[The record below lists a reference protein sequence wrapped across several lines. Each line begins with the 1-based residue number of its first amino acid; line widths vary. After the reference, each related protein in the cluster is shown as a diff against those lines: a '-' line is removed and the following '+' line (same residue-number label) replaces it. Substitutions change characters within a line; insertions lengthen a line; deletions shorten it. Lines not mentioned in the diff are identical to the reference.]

1 MSAHAEILRLREQ
14 VSASIIGQ
22 SEMVERLVIGLLANG
37 NLLVEG
43 LPGLAKTRAVKALAK
58 NLEADLSRIQFTP
71 DLLPGDVT
79 GTEVYY
85 TSETGGGE
93 FRYQPGPIFA
103 NIVLAD
109 EVNRAPAKVQAAL
122 LEAMEERQVTVAG
135 TTHPL
140 PELFMVMATQN
151 PIEQEGTYP
160 LPEAQMDRFMMH
172 VEVGYPDEAAEAK
185 VIELVRDETRQEARQ
200 EARQKTR
207 QAGGSE
213 SPSPIAQS
221 AVFEARAEI
230 DQVQIAQPVLQY
242 IVDLVFATRNPE
254 RYSEQLAGWIS
265 LGASPRAGIHLD
277 RGSRTRAWL
286 EGRDYTT
293 PEDIRALLHGVLRHR
308 ISLSYEASADGITA
322 NQVIDEIAKLV
333 AVP

>member
-1 MSAHAEILRLREQ
+1 MGAREEILRLREQ
-14 VSASIIGQ
+14 VSRSIIGQ
-22 SEMVERLVIGLLANG
+22 SDMVERLILGLLGNG

-43 LPGLAKTRAVKALAK
+43 LPGLAKTRAVKALAR

-71 DLLPGDVT
+71 DLLPADVT

-85 TSETGGGE
+85 ATEQGGE

-103 NIVLAD
+103 NLVLAD

-172 VEVGYPDEAAEAK
+172 VQVDYPDEAAEAK
-185 VIELVRDETRQEARQ
+185 VIELVREESSQ
-200 EARQKTR
+200 
-207 QAGGSE
+207 GSE
-213 SPSPIAQS
+213 EAPARPIAQS
-221 AVFEARAEI
+221 AVFQARAEI
-230 DQVQIAQPVLQY
+230 DQVESADSILQY
-242 IVDLVFATRNPE
+242 IVDLVFATRYPE
-254 RYSEQLAGWIS
+254 RYDDQLASWIA

-277 RGSRTRAWL
+277 RCSRASAWL
-286 EGRDYTT
+286 DDRSYVT
-293 PEDIRALLHGVLRHR
+293 PEDVRGVLAGILRHR
-308 ISLSYEASADGITA
+308 ISLSYEASADGVTP
-322 NQVIDEIAKLV
+322 NQVIEEIVKRV

>member
-1 MSAHAEILRLREQ
+1 MSAHSEILRLREQ
-14 VSASIIGQ
+14 VEQSIIGQ
-22 SEMVERLVIGLLANG
+22 SAMVERLILGLLTNG

-71 DLLPGDVT
+71 DLLPSDVT
-79 GTEVYY
+79 GTEIYHA
-85 TSETGGGE
+85 TPEGGGE

-135 TTHPL
+135 QTHPL

-160 LPEAQMDRFMMH
+160 LPEAQLDRFMMH
-172 VEVGYPDEAAEAK
+172 VEVGYPDEADEAK
-185 VIELVRDETRQEARQ
+185 VIELVRNERGADTASPNPVPQSAVLEARQ
-200 EARQKTR
+200 E
-207 QAGGSE
+207 
-213 SPSPIAQS
+213 
-221 AVFEARAEI
+221 I
-230 DQVQIAQPVLQY
+230 DGVKMTEPVLQY
-242 IVDLVFATRNPE
+242 IVDLVFATRHPE
-254 RYSEQLAGWIS
+254 RYTEELARWVS

-277 RGSRTRAWL
+277 RGARAHAWL
-286 EGRDYTT
+286 QGRDYTT
-293 PEDIRALLHGVLRHR
+293 PDDVRAILHDVLRHR
-308 ISLSYEASADGITA
+308 ISLSYEASADGLSTS
-322 NQVIDEIAKLV
+322 QVIDQIVKLV
-333 AVP
+333 ASP

>member
-1 MSAHAEILRLREQ
+1 LSAHAEILRLREQ

-85 TSETGGGE
+85 TSESGGGE

-135 TTHPL
+135 TTHRL
-140 PELFMVMATQN
+140 PDLFMVMATQN

-200 EARQKTR
+200 
-207 QAGGSE
+207 AGGSE

-230 DQVQIAQPVLQY
+230 DRVQIAQPILQY
-242 IVDLVFATRNPE
+242 IVDLVFATRYPE

-293 PEDIRALLHGVLRHR
+293 PEDVRALLHGVLRHR

>member
-1 MSAHAEILRLREQ
+1 MSAQAEILRLREQ
-14 VSASIIGQ
+14 VGASIIGQ
-22 SEMVERLVIGLLANG
+22 SEMVDRLIIGLLANG

-43 LPGLAKTRAVKALAK
+43 LPGLAKTRAVKALAW

-85 TSETGGGE
+85 ASESGAGE

-172 VEVGYPDEAAEAK
+172 VEVGYPDEAAETR
-185 VIELVRDETRQEARQ
+185 VIELVRQETGQ
-200 EARQKTR
+200 
-207 QAGGSE
+207 GGSPE
-213 SPSPIAQS
+213 PPPPIAQS

-230 DQVQIAQPVLQY
+230 DRVEIAAPILQY
-242 IVDLVFATRNPE
+242 IVDLVFATRYPE
-254 RYSEQLAGWIS
+254 RYGEELAGWIA

-277 RGSRTRAWL
+277 RGSRAHAWL
-286 EGRDYTT
+286 AGRDYTT
-293 PEDIRALLHGVLRHR
+293 PEDVRALLHGVLRHR
-308 ISLSYEASADGITA
+308 ISLSYEASADGLTS
-322 NQVIDEIAKLV
+322 NRVIDEIAKLV